1 MQCIYKHACGGRHT
15 MVWLTN
21 GNVFSF
27 GNNFF
32 AQLGY
37 DFKDQDHKENQVVTI
52 VTSTV
57 YIWMIYFNSHMRIDE
72 QITNIIP
79 K

>member
-1 MQCIYKHACGGRHT
+1 

-37 DFKDQDHKENQVVTI
+37 DFKDQDHKENQVVTSI
-52 VTSTV
+52 V
-57 YIWMIYFNSHMRIDE
+57 YIWMIYFSKPVN
-72 QITNIIP
+72 

>member
-1 MQCIYKHACGGRHT
+1 

-52 VTSTV
+52 VTSIV
-57 YIWMIYFNSHMRIDE
+57 YIWMIYFSKPVN
-72 QITNIIP
+72 

>member
-1 MQCIYKHACGGRHT
+1 

-37 DFKDQDHKENQVVTI
+37 DFKDQDYKENQVVTI
-52 VTSTV
+52 VTSLV
-57 YIWMIYFNSHMRIDE
+57 DILMIYLSVYTCNRM
-72 QITNIIP
+72 
-79 K
+79 